1 MTRLMQFAP
10 TGPLA
15 LDPRAFGASFPAAP
29 AENRVVDGAVL
40 VNVSGP
46 LSSRRGGCFD
56 SYDSILSRVD
66 AALAAKPKAVV
77 LVIDS
82 PGGMAQGCFE
92 ATHEL
97 RARCRAAGVPLL
109 AYVEGSACSAA
120 YALACAAEKIAV
132 KPTSVVGSIGV
143 FETLADQ
150 SAADAA
156 MGLAYRIVTSG
167 ERKTDANVHVPISD
181 GAVSA
186 AQAAVDQ
193 LAGLFFSLVEE
204 MRGVSAEHV
213 RSLDGGI
220 AIGGDAIAKRLA
232 DVEATNL
239 SQLLGTIPAAT
250 QVKNMDEIKKALQAV
265 LDDPNA
271 SDEEKAKAKAALAA
285 LDGAPAEP
293 AEEPAA
299 EDDKDEPEANEDPED
314 KTTAAKALAEV
325 HRLRAEMQRR
335 DEEQERSTLLASR
348 PDFAPELVATL
359 RKAPMA
365 MVREMVATLPR
376 AAYSPAAAANV
387 QPTLG
392 QGQGAPAPRLAPEA
406 KAQLDAQMGLVRP
419 TYGVVDRGDEQL
431 FGAPVPKA

>member
-15 LDPRAFGASFPAAP
+15 LDPRAYGASFPAAP

-40 VNVSGP
+40 VTVSGP

-120 YALACAAEKIAV
+120 YALACAAERIAV

-239 SQLLGTIPAAT
+239 SLLLGTIPAA
-250 QVKNMDEIKKALQAV
+250 QVKNMDEIKSALQAV
-265 LDDPNA
+265 IDNPD
-271 SDEEKAKAKAALAA
+271 STDEEKAKAKAALAA
-285 LDGAPAEP
+285 LDASPPA
-293 AEEPAA
+293 EPAA
-299 EDDKDEPEANEDPED
+299 EDDKDEPSAEDD
-314 KTTAAKALAEV
+314 KEEPLAAKALAEV
-325 HRLRAEMQRR
+325 HKLKAQLAQR
-335 DEEQERSTLLASR
+335 DEQAERDSLLASR
-348 PDFAPELVATL
+348 PDFSAELRASL
-359 RKAPMA
+359 AKAPMA
-365 MVREMVATLPR
+365 TVRDMVATLPR
-376 AAYSPAAAANV
+376 LAFQPAAAANV